1 MSDFFKLDRNIQ
13 LRIVMMF
20 ITIAIGSSVGP
31 NMTIYYV
38 DYFGPFVTGILL
50 VAVQVAGFIA
60 GLYGGHLADT
70 WGRKRVMIGGIA
82 VMTVGYILAAA
93 MNSPLYINPY
103 LTFLVF

>member
-38 DYFGPFVTGILL
+38 DYFGPLVTGILL
-50 VAVQVAGFIA
+50 VAVQ
-60 GLYGGHLADT
+60 
-70 WGRKRVMIGGIA
+70 
-82 VMTVGYILAAA
+82 
-93 MNSPLYINPY
+93 
-103 LTFLVF
+103 